1 MSNTNYISL
10 MRKTIYILLF
20 ALCAGLSSCR
30 SQKEAVTA
38 SAEVNPYL
46 VHYLPGTA
54 ADSIKNI
61 PRTQTKV
68 NGGEYNLEKVQESV
82 NPEKTS
88 VWGDILLDILQNIFY
103 KGH

>member
-1 MSNTNYISL
+1 

-46 VHYLPGTA
+46 VHYLPGA
-54 ADSIKNI
+54 VADSIKNI

-68 NGGEYNLEKVQESV
+68 NGGEYNLEQLHENV
-82 NPEKTS
+82 NPEKTGY
-88 VWGDILLDILQNIFY
+88 WGDLLRNALESIFY
-103 KGH
+103 KRR